1 MSTPDFPSFSVYNTS
16 GGKAGL
22 CLRIIISYF
31 APDEKGSFLSVF
43 SLIQRDIG
51 LPDGQRF
58 IRRPDDPAAREEL
71 FDPVSAPAG
80 HTGHGKQRRKQVGID
95 AERPVNQAGIHIHI
109 GTQRFI
115 VALQAG
121 EYPGVS
127 RSTDSK
133 AGTRR
138 HTPFLGEIPGV
149 PLEYDRPGIG

>member
-1 MSTPDFPSFSVYNTS
+1 LHAP
-16 GGKAGL
+16 GK
-22 CLRIIISYF
+22 
-31 APDEKGSFLSVF
+31 
-43 SLIQRDIG
+43 
-51 LPDGQRF
+51 RF
-58 IRRPDDPAAREEL
+58 VRRPDDPAAREEL

-121 EYPGVS
+121 ESPGGEPLN
-127 RSTDSK
+127 RLQK
-133 AGTRR
+133 PELGAI
-138 HTPFLGEIPGV
+138 PLFLGEIPGV